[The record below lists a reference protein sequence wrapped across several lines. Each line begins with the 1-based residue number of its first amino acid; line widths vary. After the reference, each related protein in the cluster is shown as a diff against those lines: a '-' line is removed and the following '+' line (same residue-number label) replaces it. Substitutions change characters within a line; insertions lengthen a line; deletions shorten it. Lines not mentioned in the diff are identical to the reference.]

1 VAAVTSCELHLAG
14 VTRDGRLWH
23 TIRRADGSWTP
34 FGDVEGQAGDRG
46 SFRAVS
52 VAAGTSGA
60 LHLAGVTRDGR
71 LWHTIRRADGSWTGF
86 GDVEGQAGDRGRFV
100 DVDCAGMGD
109 ALHLAGVTQDGRL
122 WHTIRRVDGSW
133 TPFGDVEGQAG
144 DRGLFVNVG
153 VA

>member
-1 VAAVTSCELHLAG
+1 MAMT
-14 VTRDGRLWH
+14 
-23 TIRRADGSWTP
+23 
-34 FGDVEGQAGDRG
+34 
-46 SFRAVS
+46 SFRISRRFILRVIGATGVS
-52 VAAGTSGA
+52 ANIWRPRRVFAQTGV
-60 LHLAGVTRDGR
+60 LQLAGVTRDGR